1 MSTEIFVLKEEK
13 EMSQIQL
20 NISQS
25 RGYEEYQLEK
35 SREYRN
41 SFVGVKTLLRRYYR
55 ASDRNSKNMRK
66 VKERIQ
72 ELENQKVQF
81 QLDKSK
87 VIDCNTLFALK
98 QELSNQYAIL
108 SEWEALESEVQI
120 KLLEF
125 EGRMFDMVQL
135 GDTYLSTHQKIQ
147 LLGGGVDTAREIIK
161 TLMEMDELSSIE
173 GVRFIDLVMHH
184 TEYQWNKQRSRDW
197 IDCELWE
204 MPVFQA
210 CMEEM
215 IRRTHDYEE
224 QTGRCIMT
232 EIMEEHAK
240 ENGKKLVPLQ
250 TEHGVVM
257 TFQDDIETKYERHGK
272 VITLKN
278 GSSVIVYKKD

>member
-1 MSTEIFVLKEEK
+1 
-13 EMSQIQL
+13 MSQIQL

-66 VKERIQ
+66 VKERIR

-147 LLGGGVDTAREIIK
+147 LLGGGIDTAREIIK

>member
-1 MSTEIFVLKEEK
+1 
-13 EMSQIQL
+13 MSQIQL

-72 ELENQKVQF
+72 ELESQKVQF

-120 KLLEF
+120 KLLKF
-125 EGRMFDMVQL
+125 ESSMFDMVQL

-147 LLGGGVDTAREIIK
+147 LLGGGIDKAREIIE
-161 TLMEMDELSSIE
+161 TLMEMDKLSSIE
-173 GVRFIDLVMHH
+173 DVRFIDLVIHH
-184 TEYQWNKQRSRDW
+184 TEYQWNK
-197 IDCELWE
+197 
-204 MPVFQA
+204 
-210 CMEEM
+210 
-215 IRRTHDYEE
+215 
-224 QTGRCIMT
+224 
-232 EIMEEHAK
+232 
-240 ENGKKLVPLQ
+240 
-250 TEHGVVM
+250 
-257 TFQDDIETKYERHGK
+257 
-272 VITLKN
+272 
-278 GSSVIVYKKD
+278 